1 MVTAKPVWIF
11 VALVFLIRAM
21 VPVGFMPDFS
31 GQHAIQIC
39 SGTDIK
45 TIMVDQSGQPVDKDH
60 QKQTDNKAC
69 SFSFLS
75 GGMAANTPEVVI
87 GEPLSYPAGQQAY
100 ILELLTKF
108 FAASPLSR
116 GPPTL
121 FV

>member
-1 MVTAKPVWIF
+1 MVNAKPIWIF

-31 GQHAIQIC
+31 GKHAIQIC
-39 SGTDIK
+39 SGTEIK
-45 TIMVDQSGQPVDKDH
+45 TIMVDQSGQPVGSDH
-60 QKQTDNKAC
+60 QKQTDKAC

-75 GGMAANTPEVVI
+75 GGMAASTPEVVI
-87 GEPLSYPAGQQAY
+87 GVPLSYPAGQQAF

-108 FAASPLSR
+108 YAASPLSR